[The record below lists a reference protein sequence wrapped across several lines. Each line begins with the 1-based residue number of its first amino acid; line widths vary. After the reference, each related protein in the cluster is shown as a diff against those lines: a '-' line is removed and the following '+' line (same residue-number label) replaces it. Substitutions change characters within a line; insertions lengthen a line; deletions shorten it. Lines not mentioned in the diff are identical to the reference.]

1 MDLDNTILHSH
12 EISDIAASTVQQLS
26 EYYII
31 PKIDGPFETLPNR
44 KDLIVV
50 KMRPYFKHFL
60 YVITKYYEIY
70 VYTKGT
76 RIYAEEIC
84 KYIRAQYAG

>member
-1 MDLDNTILHSH
+1 MIILDLDNTILHSH

-50 KMRPYFKHFL
+50 KMRPYFRHFL
-60 YVITKYYEIY
+60 YVITKYYEVY

-76 RIYAEEIC
+76 RIYA
-84 KYIRAQYAG
+84 